1 MWAAILLIC
10 HVDMAPIF
18 ENNLTD
24 QIVIPERMCYMSM
37 APALLKN
44 EKTCLLTIAD
54 AMGRPN
60 FVKIKDF
67 QIFSFKCFQWDNH
80 HYKGESTQRLL

>member
-1 MWAAILLIC
+1 MWAAILLVC
-10 HVDMAPIF
+10 HLDMAPIF

-44 EKTCLLTIAD
+44 EKTFLLTIAE
-54 AMGRPN
+54 AMARPN

-67 QIFSFKCFQWDNH
+67 EIFSFKCFQWDNH
-80 HYKGESTQRLL
+80 HYKGQSI

>member
-10 HVDMAPIF
+10 HIDMAPIF

-44 EKTCLLTIAD
+44 EKTCLLTIAE

-80 HYKGESTQRLL
+80 HYKGEST